1 MMSYI
6 KSKNTAC
13 LILFI
18 FCLYTTIIHAEESN
32 LKRLA
37 NKMVPNQAKNIVFER
52 IIDGT
57 DFFELE
63 TKGKKLI
70 IRGNN
75 GISMARGLNHYMR
88 YYLRK
93 TTSWT
98 GHNLSYTSSLP
109 VVKEKIRVNATLPLR
124 YYLNY
129 CTYSYSMAFWDWTQW
144 EDEIDRMAMQGINM
158 PLVAVIGQYA
168 VWQNT
173 LRRLGYSEKEIIDFL
188 PGAGY
193 EAWWLMGNLE
203 KFGGPVSQ
211 QFIDRQTK
219 LQKKMLDRMRE
230 YGMEP
235 VLQGFYGMVP
245 NSMITKFPNADI
257 RDAGKWITYQRPAFL
272 VPSDPLF
279 AKVAEIFYEEQKKLF
294 GESRYYGGDPFH
306 EGGNSK
312 GINITEA
319 ASNIYKAMKTNN
331 PNAIWVLQ
339 GWSGNPSVALLK
351 GLKHGEALV
360 LDLMACARPQWGGEP
375 SSSFHR
381 EDGFLDHNWIWCAL
395 PNFGGR
401 IGMYG
406 KLQSYA
412 TGVIKAEH
420 HPKGKYVCGIGTTP
434 EGIGTNPI
442 NYDMVYDMAWRTDS
456 IDIKS
461 WIANYTTY
469 RYGSENSNAKAAMLQ
484 LSTSVYNCPWAAD
497 GPQESYFCA
506 RPSLKIDYVSSWGTA
521 HLYYQPINVL
531 QALEHLLKAEKEL
544 GYIDT
549 YRYDV
554 VDITRQMLADYGK
567 YIHKCISDAYKEKNI
582 KKFDLYTSK
591 FLQMILDQDLLLS
604 TRQEFLLG
612 EYIRQADTCGSNPTE
627 KRMFINN
634 AKRQITSWTSVN
646 SSLHEYAHKE
656 WNGILSTLYAP
667 RWKVYFDYLHAKLEG
682 KNPKEIDFFAM
693 ETCWIESKEKFSAV
707 PVNKEIEIAKT
718 IYHNYADEINQ
729 VYLK

>member
-1 MMSYI
+1 MSYI
-6 KSKNTAC
+6 KSKNTTFF
-13 LILFI
+13 ILFI
-18 FCLYTTIIHAEESN
+18 SCLCTTIIHAKESN
-32 LKRLA
+32 LQRLA

-52 IIDGT
+52 VVNET

-88 YYLRK
+88 YYLHS

-109 VVKEKIRVNATLPLR
+109 IIKEKIHVNATLPLR

-129 CTYSYSMAFWDWTQW
+129 CTYSYSMAFWNWTQW

-173 LRRLGYSEKEIIDFL
+173 LRRLGYSEKEILDFL

-211 QFIDRQTK
+211 QFIERQTK

-279 AKVAEIFYEEQKKLF
+279 TKVAQIFYEEQEKLF
-294 GESRYYGGDPFH
+294 GKSRYYGGDPFH
-306 EGGNSK
+306 EGGNSE

-319 ASNIYKAMKTNN
+319 ASDIYKAMKANN
-331 PNAIWVLQ
+331 PDAIWVLQ
-339 GWSGNPSVALLK
+339 GWGANPSYALLK
-351 GLKHGEALV
+351 GLKHGEALI
-360 LDLMACARPQWGGEP
+360 LDLMSCARPQWGGEP
-375 SSSFHR
+375 SSQSHR
-381 EDGFLDHNWIWCAL
+381 EGGYLDHNWIWCAL

-406 KLQSYA
+406 KLHSYA

-420 HPKGKYVCGIGTTP
+420 HPKGKYVCGVGTTP

-442 NYDMVYDMAWRTDS
+442 DYDMVYDMAWRTDS
-456 IDIKS
+456 IDVKN
-461 WIANYTTY
+461 WIFN
-469 RYGSENSNAKAAMLQ
+469 
-484 LSTSVYNCPWAAD
+484 D
-497 GPQESYFCA
+497 FC
-506 RPSLKIDYVSSWGTA
+506 
-521 HLYYQPINVL
+521 
-531 QALEHLLKAEKEL
+531 
-544 GYIDT
+544 
-549 YRYDV
+549 
-554 VDITRQMLADYGK
+554 
-567 YIHKCISDAYKEKNI
+567 C
-582 KKFDLYTSK
+582 
-591 FLQMILDQDLLLS
+591 
-604 TRQEFLLG
+604 
-612 EYIRQADTCGSNPTE
+612 
-627 KRMFINN
+627 
-634 AKRQITSWTSVN
+634 
-646 SSLHEYAHKE
+646 
-656 WNGILSTLYAP
+656 
-667 RWKVYFDYLHAKLEG
+667 
-682 KNPKEIDFFAM
+682 
-693 ETCWIESKEKFSAV
+693 
-707 PVNKEIEIAKT
+707 
-718 IYHNYADEINQ
+718 
-729 VYLK
+729 